1 MHENIAGILGST
13 WWRHQMETVSAL
25 LVICAGNSP
34 VSGEFPHKGQWR
46 GVLMFSLICARINGW
61 VNNREAGDLRRHPTH
76 CDVIEMKYVCQI
88 DGVAFCV
95 ICCLS
100 CCISLIWAQKK
111 AKTDSFEHFH
121 PPRFYCIN
129 TRALIIVSDS
139 SDRVEVTN
147 RCDISIDM
155 HKALCSH
162 DGFSNLL
169 FHTLGLHWHHCSS
182 ENEVTLKDL
191 FKFFRPS
198 DACMRQ

>member
-1 MHENIAGILGST
+1 
-13 WWRHQMETVSAL
+13 METVSAL

-46 GVLMFSLICARINGW
+46 GALMFSLICARINGW

-76 CDVIEMKYVCQI
+76 CDVIVMKYVCQI

-100 CCISLIWAQKK
+100 CCISLISAQKRQK
-111 AKTDSFEHFH
+111 QIHSSISIRHAF
-121 PPRFYCIN
+121 
-129 TRALIIVSDS
+129 IVSTQQHWS
-139 SDRVEVTN
+139 LSVILVTGS
-147 RCDISIDM
+147 RSPHRYDISIDI

-162 DGFSNLL
+162 DGLSNLL
-169 FHTLGLHWHHCSS
+169 FYTLGLHWHHCSS
-182 ENEVTLKDL
+182 KNEVTLKNL
-191 FKFFRPS
+191 FKFLRPS